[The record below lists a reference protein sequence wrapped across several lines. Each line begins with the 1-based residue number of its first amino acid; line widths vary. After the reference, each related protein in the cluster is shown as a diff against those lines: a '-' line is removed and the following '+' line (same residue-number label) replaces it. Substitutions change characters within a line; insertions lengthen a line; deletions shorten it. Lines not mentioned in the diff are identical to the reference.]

1 MPTVKFVNEKKTIEV
16 DEGANLRK
24 EALKAG
30 IDLYQ
35 GPFKLLNCHGFGHC
49 ASCKVVIKKGKEN
62 VSEPGAWEK
71 LRLWAG
77 PISFISKLSHED
89 EDIRLSCRIQVHG
102 DIEVETQP
110 EINWHGDQF
119 WG

>member
-1 MPTVKFVNEKKTIEV
+1 MVTDATPK
-16 DEGANLRK
+16 
-24 EALKAG
+24 
-30 IDLYQ
+30 ID
-35 GPFKLLNCHGFGHC
+35 HR

-62 VSEPGAWEK
+62 VSVPGAREK
-71 LRLWAG
+71 LRLLAG
-77 PISFISKLSHED
+77 PISFISKLSHEH

-102 DIEVETQP
+102 DIEVETKP